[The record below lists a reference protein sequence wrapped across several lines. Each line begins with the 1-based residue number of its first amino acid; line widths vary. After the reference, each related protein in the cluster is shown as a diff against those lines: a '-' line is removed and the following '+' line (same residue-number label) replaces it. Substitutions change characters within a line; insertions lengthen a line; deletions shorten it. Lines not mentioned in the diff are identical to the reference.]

1 MRQITHQLNNVLAK
15 IEFDFRVKRFKE
27 LKFPNFYSVIQACL
41 RTLFAI
47 NVAGI
52 PAVIAGP
59 IRGERIGTRP
69 KGVVRHEP
77 RSQEL
82 QRL

>member
-15 IEFDFRVKRFKE
+15 NVFDFKVERLKE
-27 LKFPNFYSVIQACL
+27 LKFPNFYSVNQACL

-47 NVAGI
+47 NVAGV
-52 PAVIAGP
+52 PAVIAGT

-69 KGVVRHEP
+69 KGIVRHEP
-77 RSQEL
+77 RSQ
-82 QRL
+82 